1 MAKTKFIPTTSQAQD
16 WCEYQMAI
24 YGSPIEI
31 LTMTIP
37 ASAQGNIG
45 QVMSR
50 DISERITVTA
60 NNDAALGIN
69 ADFFI
74 EYEKHKVSKG
84 GTEHVTTWKLSPASG
99 GYSQFWVLGTSVLGT
114 STVPAF

>member
-1 MAKTKFIPTTSQAQD
+1 
-16 WCEYQMAI
+16 MAI

-37 ASAQGNIG
+37 ASSQGNIG
-45 QVMSR
+45 HALGR
-50 DISERITVTA
+50 DLSERITVTA
-60 NNDAALGIN
+60 NNDAALGIS

-114 STVPAF
+114 ATIPAF

>member
-1 MAKTKFIPTTSQAQD
+1 
-16 WCEYQMAI
+16 MAI

-31 LTMTIP
+31 LTMTI
-37 ASAQGNIG
+37 ATSTDNNIG
-45 QVMSR
+45 QVLTR
-50 DISERITVTA
+50 DISDRITVVAT
-60 NNDAALGIN
+60 NDAALGVS

-74 EYEKHKVSKG
+74 EHEKHKVSKG